1 MSKEMDMEHIRTV
14 FITRANAE
22 VDLFLMDAEL
32 NGIHSAR
39 LNVAR
44 RLDVVIEHTQKTR
57 AERERLR
64 REVVKHYDR
73 SLPQTDPLD
82 EETTKK

>member
-1 MSKEMDMEHIRTV
+1 MSKETDMEHIRAV

-44 RLDVVIEHTQKTR
+44 RLDKVIEHTHRTR

-64 REVVKHYDR
+64 QTVAGFYDR
-73 SLPQTDPLD
+73 SLPHTDPK
-82 EETTKK
+82 EEEDTK

>member
-1 MSKEMDMEHIRTV
+1 MDMEHIRAV

-22 VDLFLMDAEL
+22 IDLFLMDAEL

-44 RLDVVIEHTQKTR
+44 RLDKVIEHTRATR
-57 AERERLR
+57 AERERLSR
-64 REVVKHYDR
+64 TVKSMYDR
-73 SLPQTDPLD
+73 SLPSADPHE
-82 EETTKK
+82 EETKP